1 MSTFDWNFLIS
12 IIPEMLN
19 GLLVTLQITV
29 IVIVLS
35 MLLAVP
41 LAVARMTKI
50 EVIRWTAQGYIEIFR
65 CTPLLVQLFWIF
77 YALPVLLGITIPGF
91 LSAVIA
97 LTANLTAFMA
107 EAYRS
112 GFQAVPVKQ
121 VEAGK
126 MLRLSRLQQLRYII
140 VPQALKQQTPVIL
153 SLNISLFKDT
163 ALVSTI
169 AVSDLMFS
177 ANTIAT
183 ESYKSLEVF
192 TVAALIYFAIA
203 FPASLV
209 TSYLERRSQLAGE
222 RGAPTARRSLRARLS
237 REDQAALALSGA
249 GTTDSSSTLNGT
261 ERS

>member
-1 MSTFDWNFLIS
+1 MHRFDWSFFSS
-12 IIPEMLN
+12 IIPQMLN
-19 GLLVTLQITV
+19 GLLVTLEITV

-50 EVIRWTAQGYIEIFR
+50 EVIRWVAQGYIEIFR

-112 GFQAVPVKQ
+112 GFQAVPVEQ
-121 VEAGK
+121 VEAGQ
-126 MLRLSRLQQLRYII
+126 MLRLSRVQQLRYII
-140 VPQALKQQTPVIL
+140 VPQALKQQIPVIL

-163 ALVSTI
+163 ALVATI
-169 AVSDLMFS
+169 AVPDLMFT
-177 ANTIAT
+177 ANTLSAQ
-183 ESYKSLEVF
+183 SYKSLEVF
-192 TVAALIYFAIA
+192 TLAALIYFAIA
-203 FPASLV
+203 FPASLI
-209 TSYLERRSQLAGE
+209 TSHIERRGQLAGQ
-222 RGAPTARRSLRARLS
+222 RGAKTGPSGLARMLP
-237 REDQAALALSGA
+237 
-249 GTTDSSSTLNGT
+249 GTKPKETV
-261 ERS
+261 